1 MADITANASLA
12 LVVDAIQI
20 TGGVDTYL
28 DSHTAAAVDQLG
40 RLLGNAQFPATMAG
54 YRRLLA
60 WLQTFGAV
68 TAVGVEGTGSYGAGL
83 ARFLRSAQVRVVEV
97 DRPNRRTRCRVGKS
111 DPIDAEAAARA
122 VLAGTAT
129 GVPKTRTGPVE
140 AIRALR
146 GSPPRRAEG
155 SNRRHEHPA
164 ADPGHRTRAAARPVV
179 RPDYRTTHRD
189 RQPATGHRRS
199 GRPGTGHQ
207 ARAAPPRP
215 AMPAPQRRDHRH
227 RHPTMLAN
235 RTRKCVTKSET
246 RQRSV
251 KISLYADYPD
261 FMDWLA
267 DRLVRRSAPAFGT
280 PSR

>member
-97 DRPNRRTRCRVGKS
+97 DRPNRRTRRRVASPTRSMPKRPRAPCWPGPPPVSRRPGPARSRPSARCGVARRGALKARTAATNTLRQTLVTAPEPLHAQLYGLTTEQLIETAS
-111 DPIDAEAAARA
+111 RLRVTGDLADPAQATKLALRRLAQRCQHLNAEI
-122 VLAGTAT
+122 TAT
-129 GVPKTRTGPVE
+129 DTRRCWLIE
-140 AIRALR
+140 RESA
-146 GSPPRRAEG
+146 S
-155 SNRRHEHPA
+155 
-164 ADPGHRTRAAARPVV
+164 
-179 RPDYRTTHRD
+179 
-189 RQPATGHRRS
+189 RS
-199 GRPGTGHQ
+199 QKH
-207 ARAAPPRP
+207 
-215 AMPAPQRRDHRH
+215 
-227 RHPTMLAN
+227 
-235 RTRKCVTKSET
+235 V
-246 RQRSV
+246 
-251 KISLYADYPD
+251 
-261 FMDWLA
+261 
-267 DRLVRRSAPAFGT
+267 SAP
-280 PSR
+280 